1 MKKAY
6 IGVLCAAAVMAGCQE
21 EQRSFES
28 LDLRD
33 QSEID
38 SQARSMVAQEQAAL
52 AAELEKAKASDP
64 SIKDAY
70 YSVNEN
76 GEKQLHIVHENE
88 KGEPTSTVWPMLG
101 GLAAGALLAN
111 MINMG
116 GVNNYASYHRPA
128 YVYHRS
134 YEEERKRKNYAT
146 SGYVASTRSYV
157 VKSYTPRYTR
167 AGQVGRTGHTQI
179 VTSSTSKGVFSS
191 GSSARSGGYSFGG

>member
-6 IGVLCAAAVMAGCQE
+6 IGVLCAASVLAGCQE

-28 LDLRD
+28 LDFRD

-38 SQARSMVAQEQAAL
+38 SQARSAVASEQAEL
-52 AAELEKAKASDP
+52 AAELEKAKAADP
-64 SIKDAY
+64 TIKDAY
-70 YSVNEN
+70 YSVNDE
-76 GEKQLHIVHENE
+76 GEKQLNIVHENE
-88 KGEPTSTVWPMLG
+88 QGEPTSTVWPLLG

-116 GVNNYASYHRPA
+116 GVNNYSNYHRPV

-134 YEEERKRKNYAT
+134 YDEERKRKNYAT
-146 SGYVASTRSYV
+146 SGYIASKRAYVVRSY
-157 VKSYTPRYTR
+157 KPRYTS
-167 AGQVGRTGHTQI
+167 APASKSYSSTSV
-179 VTSSTSKGVFSS
+179 SSTSKGVFSS